1 LLPQVQVPTL
11 IIGGQFDFIV
21 PTATLHRMAGLMP
34 SAHFELVRYTGHL
47 PQLERPESV
56 QRHIEAFLNE
66 KRRSWR
72 GEQE

>member
-1 LLPQVQVPTL
+1 
-11 IIGGQFDFIV
+11 
-21 PTATLHRMAGLMP
+21 MP